1 MKDSYIKKFDF
12 VYGSEVSYYGFD
24 LRQEFTDFFRNRDI
38 ETLTALDLGCGEGR
52 YSLFLAQKGCRVH
65 AVDRSS
71 AGIDKLKK
79 MAAEHCLPIQAEVL
93 DIEDFQFQGRRYDII
108 VAATVLDHLQDPLRQ
123 QTIRSIKKALHPGGI
138 LYVNV
143 FTVSDPGFKVKMA
156 AAQKNNPENE
166 AENDPENVSDTA
178 ECMEYY
184 FGANELRQVFG
195 DLEVLYY
202 YEGMEPDLSHGR
214 PHDHGWACL
223 LAKKI

>member
-1 MKDSYIKKFDF
+1 MKDSYIKKFNS
-12 VYGSEVSYYGFD
+12 VYGSEASYYGFD

-38 ETLTALDLGCGEGR
+38 ENLTALDLGCGEGR

-65 AVDRSS
+65 AVDRSA
-71 AGIDKLKK
+71 AGIGKLQK
-79 MAAEHCLPIQAEVL
+79 MAAAHCLPIQAEIL
-93 DIEDFQFQGRRYDII
+93 DIEDFQFQDRRYDII

-123 QTIRSIKKALHPGGI
+123 HTISSIKKALHPGGI
-138 LYVNV
+138 LYTNV

-156 AAQKNNPENE
+156 AAAKNDPKND

-184 FGANELRQVFG
+184 FNENELRQVFG
-195 DLEVLYY
+195 DLEELYY

-223 LAKKI
+223 LAKKT